1 MIDLDFRLVRD
12 RITDHLRQE
21 ILTGKLL
28 EGDPLREIHLAKR
41 FQVSRGPIRDAILQL
56 TKEGLLESL
65 PNRGARVGKVW
76 DDGLRPMMLSL
87 RLEIETF
94 ALREL
99 IDLGP
104 ELDLKPFRKNLQ
116 NLGIA
121 CKEADLP
128 AVVKH
133 DMEFHRMILK
143 ACKHPGVESVWL
155 SIMGGMRLPY
165 SRHKNLMEV
174 HKEHSRVV
182 DLLKKRDAEGA
193 IEALKANIH

>member
-21 ILTGKLL
+21 ILTGKML

-99 IDLGP
+99 LDLGS

-133 DMEFHRMILK
+133 DMEFHRLILK
-143 ACKHPGVESVWL
+143 ACDHPGVESVWL

-182 DLLKKRDAEGA
+182 EFLKMRDAEGA
-193 IEALKANIH
+193 IEALKANLH

>member
-12 RITDHLRQE
+12 RITDHLRHE
-21 ILTGKLL
+21 ILTGQLR
-28 EGDPLREIHLAKR
+28 EGDPLREIPLTER

-76 DDGLRPMMLSL
+76 DASLRPLMLSQ
-87 RLEIETF
+87 RQQIETF

-99 IDLGP
+99 VNLGSAI
-104 ELDLKPFRKNLQ
+104 DLKPFHRNLQ

-121 CKEADLP
+121 CKEKDLP

-133 DMEFHRMILK
+133 DMEFHRLILK
-143 ACKHPGVESVWL
+143 ACKHPGVEAVWL
-155 SIMGGMRLPY
+155 SIMAGMRLPY

-182 DLLKKRDAEGA
+182 ELIERKDVEGA

>member
-143 ACKHPGVESVWL
+143 ACNHPGVESVWL

-182 DLLKKRDAEGA
+182 ELLKKRDAEGA

>member
-12 RITDHLRQE
+12 RITDHLRHE

-28 EGDPLREIHLAKR
+28 EGEPLREIHLSKR

-56 TKEGLLESL
+56 TKEGLLDSL
-65 PNRGARVGKVW
+65 PNCGARVGKVW
-76 DDGLRPMMLSL
+76 DAALRTMMLSL

-99 IDLGP
+99 LDLGP

-121 CKEADLP
+121 CKEADLA
-128 AVVKH
+128 AVVKY

-143 ACKHPGVESVWL
+143 ACNHPGVESVWL

-174 HKEHSRVV
+174 HKEHSRVIE
-182 DLLKKRDAEGA
+182 LLKKRDGEGA